1 MPFRVQGLSLV
12 ADLQYDGVVEA
23 DVGERPV
30 DYHHVR
36 VEDFSPQL
44 QQAEHG
50 ASVELYGD
58 GKKKKRERNAIISAT
73 LIKSQGCSREC

>member
-1 MPFRVQGLSLV
+1 MFQSIISSARPKFGDG

-50 ASVELYGD
+50 ASVELCGD
-58 GKKKKRERNAIISAT
+58 GGGECNYFCSAY
-73 LIKSQGCSREC
+73 

>member
-1 MPFRVQGLSLV
+1 MKVFYASTKPKFGYG

-30 DYHHVR
+30 HYHHVR
-36 VEDFSPQL
+36 VEDFPPQL

-50 ASVELYGD
+50 ATVELYGD
-58 GKKKKRERNAIISAT
+58 EKKNAIISAT
-73 LIKSQGCSREC
+73 LIKSQGCSQEC